1 MLSPVNVF
9 PYIYKA
15 KYDFNFESIQ
25 DRVDKHLQQAA
36 VETELQGHDTLER
49 DGGITSVVLSRTD
62 PPHSWE
68 EMNNFKEWLYKHV
81 EEVWEEWRLAPCM
94 KELTDSWMNIHP
106 PGAYTA
112 EHHHQ
117 NVQVAVSCYLSVPEN
132 SGRFMIQ
139 NPLNIYKL
147 GEPLNYYYWDEEMD
161 WIPVDVETNDV
172 LFFPGWLKHRTEVNN
187 SEENRYIMSLNIM
200 GNLHA

>member
-36 VETELQGHDTLER
+36 AETELQGHDTLER

-94 KELTDSWMNIHP
+94 KELTDSWINIHP

-112 EHHHQ
+112 KHHHQ
-117 NVQVAVSCYLSVPEN
+117 NVQSPDSAADTRRRWVGSQGEHKFE
-132 SGRFMIQ
+132 R
-139 NPLNIYKL
+139 L
-147 GEPLNYYYWDEEMD
+147 GD
-161 WIPVDVETNDV
+161 
-172 LFFPGWLKHRTEVNN
+172 G
-187 SEENRYIMSLNIM
+187 
-200 GNLHA
+200 